1 MVLAHRNYH
10 LKQLEA
16 ARRVIVDAEASIRLL
31 DAGIVVTGEEHK
43 RAFSRIRSSTN
54 TIMRVLTYRANV
66 NSVPPLAVPQH
77 RPQAPVPGGQT
88 SSSTGLSGLY
98 QQGSTQAAT
107 SQHIAPLPKGF
118 VRPSDV
124 FAGVGPPMQGTCA
137 PRPHVPLG
145 VSIGNEFIPGG
156 STGVTNHS
164 DLRRR
169 FSYCHTHVE
178 LHLLITACLWGL
190 DAGTDLA
197 RTKVCVGWG
206 RRRKW
211 RRQWDTGLA
220 RSRWED
226 SDGNHWLR
234 TAAAT
239 AGSASLRRRRRLR
252 LHELEGKTVAVAA
265 AAAPRGKRRGIRVR
279 E

>member
-1 MVLAHRNYH
+1 MVLTHRNYH

-43 RAFSRIRSSTN
+43 MAFSRIRSSTN
-54 TIMRVLTYRANV
+54 TIVRVLTYRANV

-107 SQHIAPLPKGF
+107 SQHIAPLPKGRFCDILSVLTMLLYPNVRCFKAIYIRTGF

-156 STGVTNHS
+156 STG
-164 DLRRR
+164 
-169 FSYCHTHVE
+169 
-178 LHLLITACLWGL
+178 
-190 DAGTDLA
+190 
-197 RTKVCVGWG
+197 
-206 RRRKW
+206 
-211 RRQWDTGLA
+211 
-220 RSRWED
+220 
-226 SDGNHWLR
+226 
-234 TAAAT
+234 
-239 AGSASLRRRRRLR
+239 SLQ
-252 LHELEGKTVAVAA
+252 VA
-265 AAAPRGKRRGIRVR
+265 
-279 E
+279 